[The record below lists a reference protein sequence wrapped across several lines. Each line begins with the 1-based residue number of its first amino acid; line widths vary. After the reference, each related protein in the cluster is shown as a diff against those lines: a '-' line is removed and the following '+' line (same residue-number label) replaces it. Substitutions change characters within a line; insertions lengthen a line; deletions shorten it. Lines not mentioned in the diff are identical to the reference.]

1 MNSQEAFNKVWE
13 RAKKLVK
20 SQHRGVNAFGD
31 VVIFCCY
38 RNPIDGNKC
47 FVGELIPDELYKPSM
62 ERNSVA
68 SLQADYH
75 EIEELFKD
83 VKQNLLGDL
92 QSIHDGDSVSD
103 WEEKLRWFGLYY
115 KLEIP
120 E

>member
-20 SQHRGVNAFGD
+20 SRRKGVNSFGD
-31 VVIFCCY
+31 EATFCCY
-38 RNPIDGNKC
+38 RNPDGNKC

-62 ERNSVA
+62 ERKSILMVMG
-68 SLQADYH
+68 DFP
-75 EIEELFKD
+75 EIKTLFKD
-83 VKQNLLGDL
+83 VNQDLLQDL
-92 QSIHDGDSVSD
+92 QSVHDSDVISD
-103 WEEKLRWFGLYY
+103 WKEKLRWFGLHY